1 MNFYFSRKEEID
13 MKKKIFAVALVTI
26 IAVMAI
32 AGSSLAW
39 LQDKTET
46 VKNTFTEG
54 KVDIE
59 LTETGAT
66 NNEKSYKMV
75 PGDELA
81 KDPTVTV
88 KAGSE
93 KCYLFVKVDKVNDV
107 DTFLIYAIDSAWTAL
122 GTAYPGVYYMIVD
135 ADDEDQEFSVLK
147 GDKVTVKTDVDM
159 DNMNALT
166 ASGKYPRLDF
176 TAYVVQYANIAATAD
191 PVAAWGLIGNN

>member
-1 MNFYFSRKEEID
+1 

-107 DTFLIYAIDSAWTAL
+107 DTFLTYAIDSAWTAL

-147 GDKVTVKTDVDM
+147 DDKVTVKTDLEM
-159 DNMNALT
+159 DDMNALKE
-166 ASGKYPRLDF
+166 SGKYPRLDF
-176 TAYVVQYANIAATAD
+176 TAYAVQYANIAATAD

>member
-1 MNFYFSRKEEID
+1 

-39 LQDKTET
+39 LQDKTVT

-75 PGDELA
+75 PGDKLA

-93 KCYLFVKVDKVNDV
+93 KCYLFVKVDKVNEV
-107 DTFLIYAIDSAWTAL
+107 DTFLTYAIDSAWTAL

-135 ADDEDQEFSVLK
+135 AVDADKEFPVLK
-147 GDKVTVKTDVDM
+147 DNKVTVKTEVVMAD
-159 DNMNALT
+159 MNALAT
-166 ASGKYPRLDF
+166 SRNYPRLDF
-176 TAYVVQYANIAATAD
+176 TAYAIQYANAAAD
-191 PVAAWGLIGNN
+191 PVSAWNLISK